1 MEKETLEKAVERLYP
16 DRFDNTNNSA
26 SIYRRIF
33 IDGAKWQQERMY
45 NDEEVLSILNKMFE
59 WYIDDTP
66 YHFNLTMLKNKFEQ
80 FKKK

>member
-1 MEKETLEKAVERLYP
+1 MKETEENYIRRKCLERLK
-16 DRFDNTNNSA
+16 DNPEA
-26 SIYRRIF
+26 GVMDFQEGIYAGIQY
-33 IDGAKWQQERMY
+33 DKNKYSE
-45 NDEEVLSILNKMFE
+45 EEVLSILNKMFE

>member
-1 MEKETLEKAVERLYP
+1 MKQDTPEEEVLGKLKFLIACGNDAQAIRFLEEYAEFQK
-16 DRFDNTNNSA
+16 
-26 SIYRRIF
+26 
-33 IDGAKWQQERMY
+33 ERMY
-45 NDEEVLSILNKMFE
+45 SGEEVLSILNKMFE